1 MRRDAPRRCASA
13 LQIKYAGPVE
23 VASFPKLEACRASL
37 LEQGERNATA
47 WESAAALVA
56 TTKAATAS
64 STEDSAIDVRE
75 APGGA
80 CRGCG

>member
-1 MRRDAPRRCASA
+1 MRSAPCP
-13 LQIKYAGPVE
+13 LQHIYARPRK